1 MPTAKVQFNVKNGVQ
16 EGPGTDCSFITEMK
30 RRRAIIVDSKTLPAG
45 QQPVVDGQHTRGFTS
60 GVLEYYATRGASLGF
75 LSVK

>member
-1 MPTAKVQFNVKNGVQ
+1 MTYENGVQ
-16 EGPGTDCSFITEMK
+16 KGPGTDCSLITEMK
-30 RRRAIIVDSKTLPAG
+30 RRVAVINDSKTLPAG

-60 GVLEYYATRGASLGF
+60 GVLEYYAARGASLGF